1 MADTTQPPKDTTQ
14 PPKDLIGFLDYYLVQ
29 KAPFQIPDA
38 GRELLV
44 KFGPWITV
52 VLLVL
57 TLPLVLV
64 LLGIGTLGM
73 PFLGVHY
80 AAGFGFTAIFVLAY
94 FALMI
99 FALPGLFAR
108 KRAGWNL
115 IFYAELLMIVTS
127 LLSGNIFGALVGGV
141 IGLYILFQVR
151 GLYH

>member
-1 MADTTQPPKDTTQ
+1 MADTTQ

-57 TLPLVLV
+57 TLPFVLM
-64 LLGIGTLGM
+64 LLGIGTLGV
-73 PFLGVHY
+73 PFLGAPY
-80 AAGFGFTAIFVLAY
+80 AVSFGFTAIVVLAY

-127 LLSGNIFGALVGGV
+127 LLSGNIFSALVGGLL
-141 IGLYILFQVR
+141 GLYILFQVR